1 MFVPRT
7 PGGELVTRLR
17 QAEEEISRV
26 VGNRIKLVER
36 SGMMLKGILTKS
48 NPHSGEKCGRTFCLV
63 CNGGEEGGGDCR
75 WRSVTYQT
83 TCLSCL
89 ETGRKVRYYGESS
102 RTAFERGV
110 EHVADFISEAEESH
124 MNKHQVAAHQ
134 GQDRVKFSMK
144 VVQKHMSAFKRQ
156 VNEAVLIQLNEGRE
170 TLLNSKGEYNR
181 CSLPR
186 LTVKLGERELIEL
199 EDEVEIGKN
208 RGKKKREKD
217 REAEQPES
225 KRRKKKQK
233 MCFEVKEKRKRDFS
247 EDGDQEKEESKPKR
261 PKISR
266 NEKIARKKVEMICQ
280 IQVNKKESDQE
291 VKNENENLK
300 KIPKRSSEKTFEIEE
315 NVDGT
320 CQHLISKKNA
330 FQFPTTHK
338 KPNVKSILQIF
349 NDLAKKKEFKPPGPT
364 DNLKQT
370 IPPQTPQ

>member
-1 MFVPRT
+1 
-7 PGGELVTRLR
+7 
-17 QAEEEISRV
+17 
-26 VGNRIKLVER
+26 
-36 SGMMLKGILTKS
+36 
-48 NPHSGEKCGRTFCLV
+48 
-63 CNGGEEGGGDCR
+63 
-75 WRSVTYQT
+75 
-83 TCLSCL
+83 
-89 ETGRKVRYYGESS
+89 
-102 RTAFERGV
+102 
-110 EHVADFISEAEESH
+110 

-233 MCFEVKEKRKRDFS
+233 MCLEVKEKRKRHFS

-266 NEKIARKKVEMICQ
+266 K
-280 IQVNKKESDQE
+280 
-291 VKNENENLK
+291 LK
-300 KIPKRSSEKTFEIEE
+300 
-315 NVDGT
+315 
-320 CQHLISKKNA
+320 
-330 FQFPTTHK
+330 
-338 KPNVKSILQIF
+338 
-349 NDLAKKKEFKPPGPT
+349 
-364 DNLKQT
+364 
-370 IPPQTPQ
+370 